1 MLKYEHIL
9 YTGHGVRNMASIVLV
24 KAANGTVYAY
34 ENISYW
40 DKSTKTTQHK
50 RKCIG
55 HVDETSG
62 EVVPNRKKAE
72 KCTPS
77 KARQLC
83 SVMGIGVSLL
93 LDRIAEESG
102 LVRTLRAVF
111 ANDWQQIMTCAYYLV
126 SEGNALSR
134 AEYWSAANS
143 TPYGGIL
150 TSQRVS
156 ELFTRITNG
165 RQIDFFSKWVDHNR
179 NGGYYAMDMTSIS
192 SYSGLI
198 DFVRYGYN
206 RDKEKLPQVNLLMVS
221 GQANHIP
228 LYFRVLPGSIK
239 DVSTLC
245 ETLETLDAIDAK
257 RLHLVMDKGFY
268 SETNIGEMY
277 GKHIRFLVGVP
288 FTAGYANELVKKARA
303 EEIRSHE
310 NYRRIFEDEVYA
322 KSELT
327 NWKGH
332 RFYTHV
338 YFDSLK
344 AELENK
350 KFDRKLYDCFKE
362 LEEGKT
368 DKEQKAFY
376 RKFFRVKETPKRGC
390 KVEYNQEAIDKHR
403 ENTTGWFV
411 LVSNDIKDTVNAL
424 GIYRMKDTAEKAFDD
439 LKNDLDCKRLRIHS
453 NQAMEGR
460 LFIQFIALI
469 LSAKIKHIMNEAGWF
484 RNHDMQQIIDEMKSL
499 REVKRDGHHKKI
511 ISTPTAFQ
519 EKIIQLFGLFV

>member
-1 MLKYEHIL
+1 
-9 YTGHGVRNMASIVLV
+9 MASVVFV
-24 KAANGTVYAY
+24 KAASGIRYAY

-40 DKSTKTTQHK
+40 DKGAKKTKHK

-55 HVDETSG
+55 HVDEASG
-62 EVVPNRKKAE
+62 KVVPNRKKE
-72 KCTPS
+72 KKKALPG
-77 KARQLC
+77 ARQLC
-83 SVMGIGVSLL
+83 RVMGIGISLL
-93 LDRIAEESG
+93 LDRIAEKTG
-102 LVRTLRAVF
+102 LAGTLSAAF
-111 ANDWQQIMTCAYYLV
+111 CDDWRQIMACAYYLV

-134 AEYWSAANS
+134 VEPWSAANS
-143 TPYGGIL
+143 TPCGGIL

-156 ELFTRITNG
+156 ELLTRITSG
-165 RQIDFFSKWVDHNR
+165 RQIDFFSKWVGHNR
-179 NGGYYAMDMTSIS
+179 NGEYYAMDITSVS

-221 GQANHIP
+221 GETNHIP
-228 LYFRVLPGSIK
+228 LYFRVLPGSVK
-239 DVSTLC
+239 DVSALC

-268 SETNIGEMY
+268 SEANIDEMY
-277 GKHIRFLVGVP
+277 GKHIRFLVGAP
-288 FTAGYANELVKKARA
+288 FTVGYANELVKKARA
-303 EEIRSHE
+303 EGMRSHE
-310 NYRRIFEDEVYA
+310 NYRRVFEDEVYA

-344 AELENK
+344 AELENR
-350 KFDRKLYDCFKE
+350 KFDRKLYDRFKE
-362 LEEGKT
+362 LEEGNA
-368 DKEQKAFY
+368 DDGQKAFY
-376 RKFFRVKETPKRGC
+376 QKFFRVKETPKRGRR
-390 KVEYNQEAIDKHR
+390 VEYNQEAIDSHR
-403 ENTTGWFV
+403 ENTAGWFV
-411 LVSNDIKDTVNAL
+411 LATNDIKDPVDAL
-424 GIYRMKDTAEKAFDD
+424 EIYRMKDTAEKAFDD

-484 RNHDMQQIIDEMKSL
+484 RNHNMQQVIDEMKSL
-499 REVKRDGHHKKI
+499 REVKMDGRHKKI
-511 ISTPTAFQ
+511 ISTLTAFQ
-519 EKIIQLFGLFV
+519 EKIIHLFGLLV

>member
-1 MLKYEHIL
+1 MF
-9 YTGHGVRNMASIVLV
+9 GVGDMPSIVLV
-24 KAANGTVYAY
+24 KATNGTVYAY

-40 DKSTKTTQHK
+40 DKDTKRTKHK
-50 RKCIG
+50 RRCIG

-62 EVVPNRKKAE
+62 EVVPNRKK
-72 KCTPS
+72 KTPS
-77 KARQLC
+77 ETRQFC

-93 LDRIAEESG
+93 LDSIAKKIG
-102 LVRTLRAVF
+102 LVGTLRAVF
-111 ANDWQQIMTCAYYLV
+111 ADDWQQIMTCAYYLV

-134 AEYWSAANS
+134 VEHWSSANS

-156 ELFTRITNG
+156 ELFTRITSG

-179 NGGYYAMDMTSIS
+179 DNGYYAMDITSVS

-221 GQANHIP
+221 GEASHIP

-268 SETNIGEMY
+268 SETNIDGMY

-288 FTAGYANELVKKARA
+288 FTVGYANELVKKARA

-362 LEEGKT
+362 LEGGKT
-368 DKEQKAFY
+368 ADDQKAFY
-376 RKFFRVKETPKRGC
+376 QKFFRIKETPKRGR
-390 KVEYNQEAIDKHR
+390 KVEYNQEAIDNHR
-403 ENTTGWFV
+403 KNTTGWFV
-411 LVSNDIKDTVNAL
+411 LVSNDIKDPVNAL
-424 GIYRMKDTAEKAFDD
+424 EIYRMKDTAEKAFDD

-453 NQAMEGR
+453 NEAMEGR

-469 LSAKIKHIMNEAGWF
+469 LSAKIKQIMNEAGWF
-484 RNHDMQQIIDEMKSL
+484 RNHNMQQVIDEMKSL
-499 REVKRDGHHKKI
+499 REVKTGGRHKKI
-511 ISTPTAFQ
+511 ISTLTAFQ
-519 EKIIQLFGLFV
+519 GKIIQLFGLLV

>member
-1 MLKYEHIL
+1 
-9 YTGHGVRNMASIVLV
+9 MASVIFV
-24 KAANGTVYAY
+24 KAANDTVYAY
-34 ENISYW
+34 ENVSYW
-40 DKSTKTTQHK
+40 DKQTKTTKHK

-55 HVDETSG
+55 HVDEASGDVVSNHKKGAKKTS
-62 EVVPNRKKAE
+62 
-72 KCTPS
+72 TD
-77 KARQLC
+77 ARQFC

-93 LDRIAEESG
+93 LDRIADETG
-102 LVRTLRAVF
+102 LRRTLRSVF
-111 ANDWQQIMTCAYYLV
+111 ADDWQQIMTCAYYLV

-134 AEYWSAANS
+134 VEHWSAANS
-143 TPYGGIL
+143 TPCGGIL

-156 ELFTRITNG
+156 ELLTRITSG
-165 RQIDFFSKWVDHNR
+165 RQVDFFSKWVDHNR
-179 NGGYYAMDMTSIS
+179 SSEYYAMDITSIS

-221 GQANHIP
+221 GETSHMP

-245 ETLETLDAIDAK
+245 ETLETLDVIDAK

-268 SETNIGEMY
+268 SKVNIDEMY

-288 FTAGYANELVKKARA
+288 FTVGYANEHVKMARA
-303 EEIRSHE
+303 EGIRSHE
-310 NYRRIFEDEVYA
+310 NYKRVFDDEVYV

-327 NWKGH
+327 KWKGH

-344 AELENK
+344 AELENR
-350 KFDRKLYDCFKE
+350 KFDRQLYDCFKE
-362 LEEGKT
+362 LEEGNVN
-368 DKEQKAFY
+368 DKHKEFY
-376 RKFFRVKETPKRGC
+376 QEFFHVKETPKRGR
-390 KVEYNQEAIDKHR
+390 KVEYNQEAIDNYR

-411 LVSNDIKDTVNAL
+411 LVTNDVKDPVKAL
-424 GIYRMKDTAEKAFDD
+424 EIYRMKDTAEKVFDD
-439 LKNDLDCKRLRIHS
+439 LKNDLDCNRLRIHS

-484 RNHDMQQIIDEMKSL
+484 KNHDMQQVIDEMKSL
-499 REVKRDGHHKKI
+499 REVKMEKSRKKI
-511 ISTPTAFQ
+511 ISTITTFQ
-519 EKIIQLFGLFV
+519 EKIIKLFSLIL

>member
-1 MLKYEHIL
+1 
-9 YTGHGVRNMASIVLV
+9 MASIVFV

-40 DKSTKTTQHK
+40 DKNLKTTKHK

-55 HVDETSG
+55 HVDKTSG
-62 EVVPNRKKAE
+62 EVAPNRKQGE
-72 KCTPS
+72 KETPLRA
-77 KARQLC
+77 KQFC
-83 SVMGIGVSLL
+83 CVMGVGIPLL
-93 LDRIAEESG
+93 LDRIAEETG
-102 LVRTLRAVF
+102 LVRILRTAF
-111 ANDWQQIMTCAYYLV
+111 ADDWQQIMTCAYYLV

-134 AEYWSAANS
+134 VEHWSAANN

-156 ELFTRITNG
+156 ELLTRITSG
-165 RQIDFFSKWVDHNR
+165 RQVEFFSKWVDHNR
-179 NGGYYAMDMTSIS
+179 DDGYYAMDITSVS

-206 RDKEKLPQVNLLMVS
+206 RDKEKLPQVNLLIMS
-221 GQANHIP
+221 GEASHIP

-245 ETLETLDAIDAK
+245 ETLKTLDAIDAK

-268 SETNIGEMY
+268 SEANIDGMY
-277 GKHIRFLVGVP
+277 DKYIRFLVGVP
-288 FTAGYANELVKKARA
+288 FTVGYANELVKKARA
-303 EEIRSHE
+303 KGIRSHQ
-310 NYRRIFEDEVYA
+310 NYRRIFDDEVYA

-362 LEEGKT
+362 LEGGET
-368 DKEQKAFY
+368 DDDHKAFY
-376 RKFFRVKETPKRGC
+376 RKFFRVKETPKRGR
-390 KVEYNQEAIDKHR
+390 KVEYNQEAIDDHR

-411 LVSNDIKDTVNAL
+411 LVSNDIKDPVNAL
-424 GIYRMKDTAEKAFDD
+424 EIYRMKDAAEKAFDD

-469 LSAKIKHIMNEAGWF
+469 LSARIKHIMNEAGWF
-484 RNHDMQQIIDEMKSL
+484 KNHDMQQVIDEMKSL
-499 REVKRDGHHKKI
+499 REVKTEGLHKRKI
-511 ISTPTAFQ
+511 ISTLTAFQ
-519 EKIIQLFGLFV
+519 EKIIQLFGLLV